1 MHSNNNIHS
10 ANILLV
16 DDNPVNLQVL
26 GGILKKDGYQHITAI
41 SEPSQVLPLYKK
53 HQYDLMVL
61 DIHMPNMTGFDV
73 MDQLTT
79 HFPEDFLP
87 IIVLT
92 ADDFGDTR
100 DQALA
105 SGARDFMRKPF
116 NNREVLLRARNLI
129 ETVFL
134 HKELR
139 YQNER
144 LDQRVRQR
152 TEQLYYSQVKLIECL
167 GRAAEFKD
175 NETGMHVIRISKT
188 TGIIAQAL
196 GLPRREVELI
206 EQASPMHDI
215 GKIGI
220 PDRILLK
227 PGKLEGDDWSTMQ
240 NHAILG
246 ASILADKDNDS
257 ELLRMAAEIALTHH
271 ERWDGKGYPSGMR
284 GEEIPLYTRITTVCD
299 VFDALTSRRP
309 YKAPWPNEKA
319 LQYLKDQSGTAFDP
333 NVVDCF
339 ESVLDQIIEI
349 KDTYPDPPEEEATCL
364 HALRASNQN

>member
-1 MHSNNNIHS
+1 MHSNKNIHS

-73 MDQLTT
+73 MDQLNS
-79 HFPEDFLP
+79 HFPDDFLP

-246 ASILADKDNDS
+246 ASILADNDHDS

-271 ERWDGKGYPSGMR
+271 ERWDGSGYPHGLK
-284 GEEIPLYTRITTVCD
+284 GEEIPLEARIVSLAD
-299 VFDALTSRRP
+299 IYDALSSSRS
-309 YKAPWPNEKA
+309 YKEAFNESECQQVIRDEAGKS
-319 LQYLKDQSGTAFDP
+319 LDPQLVELFFD
-333 NVVDCF
+333 NIA
-339 ESVLDQIIEI
+339 EVLEI
-349 KDTYPDPPEEEATCL
+349 KQTWVD
-364 HALRASNQN
+364 